1 MCQVGECRPFLPP
14 CLVVAVLSLLAMTN
28 SAFMMVETHP
38 RLRKQPKQAQE
49 PASNGKCHLPEGKEP
64 VSAFSE
70 PAPLAVGGSYLS
82 CCHTQA
88 LMHEVPF
95 PMGQSTF

>member
-1 MCQVGECRPFLPP
+1 MGDCRPFLPP

-49 PASNGKCHLPEGKEP
+49 PASNGKYHLPAGKEP
-64 VSAFSE
+64 VSAFTESASL
-70 PAPLAVGGSYLS
+70 PVGELCLL
-82 CCHTQA
+82 CCQTEVF
-88 LMHEVPF
+88 MHGVAF
-95 PMGQSTF
+95 PVRQNQS

>member
-1 MCQVGECRPFLPP
+1 MCQVGKCRPFLPP

-38 RLRKQPKQAQE
+38 RLRKQPKHAQE
-49 PASNGKCHLPEGKEP
+49 PASNGKRHLPEGKEP

-70 PAPLAVGGSYLS
+70 SAPLTVGGSYLS
-82 CCHTQA
+82 HCHTEA
-88 LMHEVPF
+88 FMHQVAF
-95 PMGQSTF
+95 PTGQSML

>member
-1 MCQVGECRPFLPP
+1 MGECRPFLPP
-14 CLVVAVLSLLAMTN
+14 CLVVGVLSLLAMLN

-49 PASNGKCHLPEGKEP
+49 PASNGKGHLPEGKEP

-70 PAPLAVGGSYLS
+70 SSPLPVGESYTQSHGARLRHS
-82 CCHTQA
+82 C
-88 LMHEVPF
+88 MDWPS
-95 PMGQSTF
+95 QSGKTTF